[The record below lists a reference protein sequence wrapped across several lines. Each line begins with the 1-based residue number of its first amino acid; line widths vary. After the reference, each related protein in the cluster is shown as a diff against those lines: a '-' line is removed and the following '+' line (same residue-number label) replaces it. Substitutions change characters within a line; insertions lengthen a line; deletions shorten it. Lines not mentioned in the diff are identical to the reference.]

1 MTSSSESTNSD
12 VMERARRIRLFVFD
26 VDGVLTDGV
35 IALDDQ
41 GNEHKNFHVRD
52 GSAIAG
58 WIRTGGKAAILS
70 GRRARCVELRAREL
84 GIETVLQ
91 GNPQKLD
98 GLEEILAITGISMDQ
113 TCFVGDDLPDLP
125 LFRRVGLAACPLDSA
140 DEIRES
146 AHFVSRFV
154 GGRGAVHEVV
164 RLVMQA
170 QDLWQSHVRWYE
182 ERSRIG

>member
-1 MTSSSESTNSD
+1 MTSSIESMNPD
-12 VMERARRIRLFVFD
+12 LIERARRIRLVVLD

-35 IALDDQ
+35 IALDDL

-58 WIRTGGKAAILS
+58 WIRSGGKMAILS
-70 GRRARCVELRAREL
+70 GRRARCVDLRAREL

-98 GLEEILAITGISMDQ
+98 GLEEILASTGIAMDES
-113 TCFVGDDLPDLP
+113 CFVGDDLPDLP
-125 LFRRVGLAACPLDSA
+125 LFRSVGLAACPSDSV
-140 DEIRES
+140 DEIREA
-146 AHFVSRFV
+146 AHFVSRFP

-164 RLVMQA
+164 SLVMKA
-170 QDLWQSHVRWYE
+170 QNLWQSHVRWYE